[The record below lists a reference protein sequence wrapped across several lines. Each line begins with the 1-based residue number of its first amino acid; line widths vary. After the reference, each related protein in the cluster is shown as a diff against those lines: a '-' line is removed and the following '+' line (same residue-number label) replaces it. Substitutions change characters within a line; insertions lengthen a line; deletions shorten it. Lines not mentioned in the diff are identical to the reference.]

1 MEKVKKHDKGILLLE
16 DGTFFEGE
24 IVGARK
30 SVSGEVVFNT
40 GMVGYTES
48 LTDPSYFGQILVFTY
63 PLIGN
68 YGITKEDFESDGIKV
83 KALIINS
90 LCENPSHWSSK
101 KTIKDWLKEEGVSSL
116 SGIPTRTLTKILRER
131 GTMLGKIIIDG
142 IDTEFYDPNRENIVS
157 KVSCKEIHEYGRG
170 ETRIVLVDCG
180 VKKGII
186 RELLKRGL
194 KVIVVPWD
202 YDFTGM
208 KYEGV
213 VISNGPGNPKMCDKT
228 IDIVKKLLEDDRP
241 VLGICL
247 GNQIMAISAGMDT
260 YKLKYGHRSQ
270 NQPCLE
276 FKSGK
281 CYITSQNHGFAV
293 KEELKDDWMVWFTNA
308 NDGTIE
314 GIRHRKKPFLSVQFH
329 PEGSPGPKDT
339 DFVFDEFLSFVKRE
353 RKK

>member
-1 MEKVKKHDKGILLLE
+1 MEKVKNYGKGILLLE

-24 IVGARK
+24 IKGAKK

-40 GMVGYTES
+40 GMVGYPES

-68 YGITKEDFESDGIKV
+68 YGITEESFESDGIKV
-83 KALIINS
+83 KALITNS
-90 LCENPSHWSSK
+90 ICENPSHWSSK
-101 KTIKDWLKEEGVSSL
+101 KTLKDWLEEEGVPSL
-116 SGIPTRTLTKILRER
+116 TGIPTRTLTKILRER
-131 GTMLGKIIIDG
+131 GTMLGKIIVEG
-142 IDTEFYDPNRENIVS
+142 IDTDFYDPNRENIVR
-157 KVSCKEIHEYGRG
+157 KVSCKEVLEYGRG
-170 ETRIVLVDCG
+170 RIRIVLVDCG
-180 VKKGII
+180 VKKSII
-186 RELLKRGL
+186 KELVKRGC
-194 KVIVVPWD
+194 KVISVPWD

-208 KYEGV
+208 EYDGV

-241 VLGICL
+241 ILGICL
-247 GNQIMAISAGMDT
+247 GHQILALSAGMET

-270 NQPCLE
+270 NQPCID
-276 FKSGK
+276 STSNR

-293 KEELKDDWMVWFTNA
+293 KEELKDDWMVWFVNA

-314 GIRHRKKPFLSVQFH
+314 GIRHKKKPFLSAQFH

-339 DFVFDEFLSFVKRE
+339 DFVFDEFLSLVKRE
-353 RKK
+353 GRK